1 MIIQTNSFLRNVYQ
15 KDMKFITNDKRYI
28 ESIYYAYSLIKNVL
42 LLDNEIDL
50 KRKLLHQRH
59 KLIR

>member
-1 MIIQTNSFLRNVYQ
+1 M
-15 KDMKFITNDKRYI
+15 DMKFITNDKRYI